1 MSWRK
6 PKENQPVAETS
17 KQLAQV
23 SAPTYIDHGCELIG
37 QLKFKESV
45 RIDGH
50 VEGDICGTKTV
61 TVGQEAIIRAR
72 IQAENV
78 VVHGTVEGD
87 IVAEGEITLH
97 KTAAVS
103 GELHTA
109 GIVVE
114 RGARLKGCIV
124 IGGDL
129 DSVTQPQG
137 ADYGALASVPE
148 FPETDEL

>member
-1 MSWRK
+1 MGWRK
-6 PKENQPVAETS
+6 RNESEPVKAVP
-17 KQLAQV
+17 KQLAPEV
-23 SAPTYIDHGCELIG
+23 PAPTYIDHGCELIG

-50 VEGDICGTKTV
+50 VEGDISGTKTV
-61 TVGQEAIIRAR
+61 TIGQEAIIRAR
-72 IQAENV
+72 IQADNV

-87 IVAEGEITLH
+87 IVAQGEIILH
-97 KTAAVS
+97 KTASVS

-114 RGARLKGCIV
+114 RGAHLKGCIV
-124 IGGDL
+124 IGGDV
-129 DSVTQPQG
+129 DSATQPG
-137 ADYGALASVPE
+137 YGALASVPE

>member
-1 MSWRK
+1 MSWRRR
-6 PKENQPVAETS
+6 KEDEPVAEAPTAL
-17 KQLAQV
+17 QPEA
-23 SAPTYIDHGCELIG
+23 SAPTYIDAGCELVG
-37 QLKFKESV
+37 QLKFKDSV

-50 VEGDICGTKTV
+50 VEGDITGTKTV
-61 TVGQEAIIRAR
+61 TVGQDAIIRAR
-72 IQAENV
+72 IQADRV

-87 IVAEGEITLH
+87 IVAQGEITLH

-124 IGGDL
+124 IGADP
-129 DSVTQPQG
+129 DSVTQPG
-137 ADYGALASVPE
+137 FGALASVPE
-148 FPETDEL
+148 FPETEEL

>member
-6 PKENQPVAETS
+6 RKESEPVAEAP
-17 KQLAQV
+17 KPLQPEA
-23 SAPTYIDHGCELIG
+23 SAPTYIDAGCELVG
-37 QLKFKESV
+37 QLKFKDSV

-50 VEGDICGTKTV
+50 VEGDIAGTKTV
-61 TVGQEAIIRAR
+61 TVGQDAIIRAR
-72 IQAENV
+72 VQADRV

-87 IVAEGEITLH
+87 IVAKSEITLH
-97 KTAAVS
+97 KTATVS

-124 IGGDL
+124 IGADPDGA
-129 DSVTQPQG
+129 TQPG
-137 ADYGALASVPE
+137 FGALASVPE
-148 FPETDEL
+148 FPETEEL

>member
-6 PKENQPVAETS
+6 RKELESGAEATAAS
-17 KQLAQV
+17 EAAA

-37 QLKFKESV
+37 QLKFRESV

-61 TVGQEAIIRAR
+61 IVGQEAIIRAR
-72 IQAENV
+72 IQAQNV

-97 KTAAVS
+97 KTASVA
-103 GELHTA
+103 GELQTS

-114 RGARLKGCIV
+114 RGARLKGCII
-124 IGGDL
+124 IGGDP
-129 DSVTQPQG
+129 DSTTQPG
-137 ADYGALASVPE
+137 YDLSASVPE
-148 FPETDEL
+148 FPEADAH